1 LSKEMDFD
9 LVAVAPPLDTEGKPR
24 IEGIAPKMA
33 ELKATGIDFVYLG
46 SSPFLD
52 VNRDAFTGAAVE
64 NSLPVLSS
72 YKDLVRSSQA
82 LISVAARGYD
92 IGRLAGAQAE
102 KILVGGPP
110 GRSAGSADN
119 RLRLCHQ
126 HVGRHE
132 TEAIPAARPPSN
144 RRNSQLNPPRL
155 IPPPARSRNP

>member
-1 LSKEMDFD
+1 VPESVNIEAIRAYNPNFKRLGLLYNTNEDNSPLKQTEIAALSKEMGFD

-52 VNRDAFTGAAVE
+52 VNRDAFTGAGVE

-110 GRSAGSADN
+110 R
-119 RLRLCHQ
+119 
-126 HVGRHE
+126 
-132 TEAIPAARPPSN
+132 AICR
-144 RRNSQLNPPRL
+144 
-155 IPPPARSRNP
+155 